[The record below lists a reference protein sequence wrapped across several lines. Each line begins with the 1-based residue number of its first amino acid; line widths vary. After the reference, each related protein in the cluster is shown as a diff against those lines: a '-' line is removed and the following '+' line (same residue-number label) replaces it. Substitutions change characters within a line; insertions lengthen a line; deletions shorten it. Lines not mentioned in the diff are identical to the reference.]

1 MSDGF
6 EHMRIAQGV
15 EQLPEL
21 EWQNLVYGR
30 PALRLEVLRA
40 IACHATRPLPL
51 QIFLLEDQ
59 GRLAAAAICEPV
71 AAGSAHNPLD
81 ALLFGRTAGF
91 FRGLRVSTQPVL
103 VFQTPLMRDS
113 PVVVRSADA
122 AVQRR
127 LLDRLL
133 DCIEGYA
140 AALKVGI
147 AFVGVTP
154 EDEPLWDSLRIRQYL
169 GSEFASTARL
179 EVEWSDFD
187 SYVNH
192 LRQRSRNAAH
202 NARKE
207 RNRNRLCA
215 VDIRQVRCTDADAQ
229 ALYRI
234 TRDHYRHKNGRDPL
248 YGPQF
253 LPQLSKA
260 LADDLLIFEAV
271 RNGERVAMLAVVRSG
286 AVGWVAWI
294 GIELGDRPNDF
305 TYANIMF
312 YHPADWAPAMGLKT
326 LLYGTGVQ
334 QAKAKRGCRLLA
346 CHQFYRP
353 HGKLSRMVAGPYLTI
368 HQAWYRRKGR

>member
-1 MSDGF
+1 MSEGF
-6 EHMRIAQGV
+6 EHLRIAQGV

-21 EWQNLVYGR
+21 EWQNLVCGR

-40 IACHATRPLPL
+40 IARHATRPLPQ

-59 GRLAAAAICEPV
+59 GRLAAAAICESV

-81 ALLFGRTAGF
+81 ALFFGRTVGF
-91 FRGLRVSTQPVL
+91 FRGLSVSTQPVL
-103 VFQTPLMRDS
+103 VFQTPLMRYS

-122 AVQRR
+122 GVQRR

-133 DCIEGYA
+133 DCIEEYA
-140 AALKVGI
+140 AARKLGI

-154 EDEPLWDSLRIRQYL
+154 EDEPLWDSLRIRRYL
-169 GSEFASTARL
+169 GSEFESTARL

-192 LRQRSRNAAH
+192 LRRRSKSAAY
-202 NARKE
+202 NARNE
-207 RNRNRLCA
+207 RNRNRMCA
-215 VDIRQVRCTDADAQ
+215 VDIRQVRGTDADAE

-234 TRDHYRHKNGRDPL
+234 TRDHYRHKNGKDPL

-260 LADDLLIFEAV
+260 LGDDLLIFEAV
-271 RNGERVAMLAVVRSG
+271 RNGERVAMLGVVRSG
-286 AVGWVAWI
+286 AVGWVAWF

-305 TYANIMF
+305 TYANVMF

-334 QAKAKRGCRLLA
+334 QAKAMRGCRLLT

-353 HGKLSRMVAGPYLTI
+353 HRKLSRMVARPYLII
-368 HQAWYRRKGR
+368 HQAWYRRKIR

>member
-6 EHMRIAQGV
+6 EQMRIAQGV

-21 EWQNLVYGR
+21 EWQNLVHGR

-51 QIFLLEDQ
+51 QVFLLEDE

-71 AAGSAHNPLD
+71 TAGSADNPLD
-81 ALLFGRTAGF
+81 ALLFGRTAGV

-103 VFQTPLMRDS
+103 VFHTPLMRHS

-133 DCIEGYA
+133 DCIEEYA

-154 EDEPLWDSLRIRQYL
+154 EDEPLWDSLRIRRYL
-169 GSEFASTARL
+169 GSEFESTARL

-187 SYVNH
+187 SYVTH
-192 LRQRSRNAAH
+192 LRQRSRNAAY
-202 NARKE
+202 NARNE
-207 RNRNRLCA
+207 RNRNRMCA
-215 VDIRQVRCTDADAQ
+215 VDIRQIRCTDADAR

-234 TRDHYRHKNGRDPL
+234 ARDHYRHKNGRDPL

-260 LADDLLIFEAV
+260 LGDDLLIFEAV

-286 AVGWVAWI
+286 AVGWVAWF
-294 GIELGDRPNDF
+294 GIELHDRPNDF

-334 QAKAKRGCRLLA
+334 QAKARRGCRLIT

-353 HGKLSRMVAGPYLTI
+353 YRELFRMVAGPYLTI
-368 HQAWYRRKGR
+368 HQAWYRRKRR

>member
-6 EHMRIAQGV
+6 EQMRIAQGV

-21 EWQNLVYGR
+21 EWQNLVHGR
-30 PALRLEVLRA
+30 PALRLEVLQA

-59 GRLAAAAICEPV
+59 GRLAAAAICESV
-71 AAGSAHNPLD
+71 TASSTNNPLD
-81 ALLFGRTAGF
+81 ALLFGRTAGI
-91 FRGLRVSTQPVL
+91 FRALRVSTQPVL
-103 VFQTPLMRDS
+103 VFQTPLMRHS

-133 DCIEGYA
+133 DCVEQYA

-154 EDEPLWDSLRIRQYL
+154 EDEPLWESLRLRRYL
-169 GSEFASTARL
+169 GSEFESTARL
-179 EVEWSDFD
+179 EVEWSNFD
-187 SYVNH
+187 SYVTH
-192 LRQRSRNAAH
+192 LRQRSRNAAY
-202 NARKE
+202 NARNE
-207 RNRNRLCA
+207 RNRNRMSA
-215 VDIRQVRCTDADAQ
+215 VDIRQVRCTDADAE

-260 LADDLLIFEAV
+260 LGDDLLIFEAV

-286 AVGWVAWI
+286 AVGWVAWF
-294 GIELGDRPNDF
+294 GIELRDRPNDF

-312 YHPADWAPAMGLKT
+312 YHAADWAPAMGLKT

-334 QAKAKRGCRLLA
+334 QAKAMRGCRLLS

-353 HGKLSRMVAGPYLTI
+353 RRKFFRMVARPFLI
-368 HQAWYRRKGR
+368 VHQAWYRRKIR